1 MKLSKQ
7 SEKSSPRALKSS
19 KERKNSKIVMS
30 QELVSVRPKVATFKE
45 GDEKKWLKIV
55 NSSMKGSQRKPLKLK
70 DIKEFKRSPYF
81 DPSGVFFAY
90 VDDKPVG
97 VCQAS
102 LGAFFETE
110 KGHIGS
116 FHVLPQ
122 YHGTSIE
129 KELHQLAIDHLKTKG
144 LKEVETSFSDD
155 ESHLRSFFSSQGYRV
170 HRIYLI
176 MKRGSK
182 NIQNAAV
189 SENVVV
195 QPLQRGQLQAFV
207 DVANKAF
214 SDAFSYYDFE
224 PATVEE
230 LKKQMRTYRVAYDDI
245 KIAYSNGEPV
255 GYVYTVHEQI
265 AGIGVIREH
274 RRKNIGTLLL
284 TEGLKHVHSKGFK
297 EASLGVN
304 EQNKP
309 AVNFFR
315 KHAFQESKRLIF
327 MRKTLRR
334 TVNTD

>member
-1 MKLSKQ
+1 MKPSRQ
-7 SEKSSPRALKSS
+7 SEKSSSGAVKDS
-19 KERKNSKIVMS
+19 KERKTPRLLWGAVF
-30 QELVSVRPKVATFKE
+30 VRARVAAFRE
-45 GDEKKWLKIV
+45 GDEKKWLQIV
-55 NSSMKGSQRKPLKLK
+55 NSSMKGAQRKPLKLK
-70 DIKEFKRSPYF
+70 DIREYKRSPYF

-102 LGAFFETE
+102 PGAFFEVE

-122 YHGTSIE
+122 YRGTSIE
-129 KELHQLAIDHLKTKG
+129 KGLHQRAIDYLKAKG
-144 LKEVETSFSDD
+144 LKEVETNFPDD

-176 MKRGSK
+176 MKRGL
-182 NIQNAAV
+182 NDIPNAV
-189 SENVVV
+189 LSEKVAV
-195 QPLQRGQLQAFV
+195 QPLKGGQLQTFV

-230 LKKQMRTYRVAYDDI
+230 LMKQMRTYRVAYDDI
-245 KIAYSNGEPV
+245 NIAYSNGEPV

-265 AGIGVIREH
+265 AGIGVIRGS
-274 RRKNIGTLLL
+274 RRKKIGALLL
-284 TEGLKHVHSKGFK
+284 AEGLKHVHSKGFK
-297 EASLGVN
+297 ETSLGVN

-327 MRKTLRR
+327 MRKTLR
-334 TVNTD
+334 